1 MACTLARRAAISF
14 TASCVT
20 RECSAWAL
28 AASSRASLSRCSLA
42 AREECAALAERM
54 RSTASSS

>member
-1 MACTLARRAAISF
+1 MACTLAQRAAISF

-28 AASSRASLSRCSLA
+28 AASSRASRSKCSLA
-42 AREECAALAERM
+42 ALEECASLTERT
-54 RSTASSS
+54 RSTANSS